1 MELGRALSDEQR
13 EIDIIGCQMDLGA
26 GRRGVDMGPSALRVA
41 ALGPR
46 LRKLGHTVV
55 DRGDVPVEIK
65 ETQREGETNARYLA
79 SIREACT
86 LLSALVAESLAAGRT
101 PLVLGGDHSINIGT
115 MAGYGQAFQDAD
127 DDRGVGLLWIDA
139 HADMNTPETS
149 PSGNIHGMPLA
160 VALGHGHQSLVDLGV
175 PGPHVDPRDVVL
187 VGIRDVDVSERPL
200 VRESGI
206 RTFTMRD
213 LDERGAAEVMY
224 EAMRILK
231 KKTRGFHVTFDA
243 DGLDPEVA
251 PGVGTPVQ
259 GGISYREAH
268 LMMEIVAESGGMLG
282 FEIAEV
288 NPLLDRHNG
297 TAEMLAELTVS
308 AFGKTI
314 L

>member
-1 MELGRALSDEQR
+1 MSDKQR

-46 LRKLGHTVV
+46 LAGLGHTVV
-55 DRGDVPVEIK
+55 DRGDVPVEIM
-65 ETQREGETNARYLA
+65 ETQSEGEANIRYLP
-79 SIREACT
+79 SIRAACAK
-86 LLSALVAESLAAGRT
+86 LSERVAESLSAGRT

-115 MAGYGQAFQDAD
+115 MAGYSHAFRDSD
-127 DDRGVGLLWIDA
+127 DERGVGLLWIDA

-149 PSGNIHGMPLA
+149 PSGNVHGMPLA
-160 VALGHGHQSLVDLGV
+160 VALGHGHESLVDMGV

-200 VRESGI
+200 VRQSGI

-213 LDERGAAEVMY
+213 LDERGAAEVLY

-282 FEIAEV
+282 FEITEV

-297 TAEMLAELTVS
+297 TAEMLTELALS